1 MMTAISPSARLSNVY
16 STAESIAPSRPN
28 SRFSFI
34 NVENVVKPPQKPV
47 TKTSFVVG
55 EICPP
60 SDSPESR
67 PIRKQPMI
75 LTAIVPQGKATGR
88 RSKTG
93 NDETAT
99 HD

>member
-1 MMTAISPSARLSNVY
+1 MMTAISPMARLSNVY

-28 SRFSFI
+28 SKFSFI

-47 TKTSFVVG
+47 TNTSFVVG

-60 SDSPESR
+60 SDSPEIM

-75 LTAIVPQGKATGR
+75 LTAIVPQG
-88 RSKTG
+88 
-93 NDETAT
+93 NETAT
-99 HD
+99 HDCTPFPTR

>member
-1 MMTAISPSARLSNVY
+1 MMTAISPRARLSNVY

-28 SRFSFI
+28 NRFSFI
-34 NVENVVKPPQKPV
+34 NVEKVVKPPQKPV

-67 PIRKQPMI
+67 PIRKQPMT
-75 LTAIVPQGKATGR
+75 LTVIVPQG
-88 RSKTG
+88 
-93 NDETAT
+93 NETAT
-99 HD
+99 HDCTALPTR